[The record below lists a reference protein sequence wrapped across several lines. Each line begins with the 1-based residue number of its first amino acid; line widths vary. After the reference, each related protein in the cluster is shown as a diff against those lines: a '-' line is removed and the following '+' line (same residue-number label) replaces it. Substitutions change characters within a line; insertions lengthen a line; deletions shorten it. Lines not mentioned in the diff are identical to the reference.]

1 MSPNLRLFIERIVLD
16 GIPLTGAETSRL
28 RGAMQR
34 ELTRLLRQELPAGLR
49 QGGAVPS
56 LPAVTMGAIAPG
68 ERPEAIGVRLARA
81 VHRSLAP

>member
-1 MSPNLRLFIERIVLD
+1 MNPHLRLSIERIVLD
-16 GIPLTGAETSRL
+16 GIPLTSAETSRL

-34 ELTRLLRQELPAGLR
+34 ELARLLRQELPAGLR

-56 LPAVTMGAIAPG
+56 LPAVTTGAIASR

-81 VHRSLAP
+81 VHRSLMP

>member
-1 MSPNLRLFIERIVLD
+1 MSPNLRLSIERIVLD
-16 GIPLTGAETSRL
+16 GIALTGAETTRL

-49 QGGAVPS
+49 QGGAMPSVP
-56 LPAVTMGAIAPG
+56 PVAMGEIARG

>member
-1 MSPNLRLFIERIVLD
+1 MSPNVRLSIELIVLD
-16 GIPLTGAETSRL
+16 GITLTGAETTRL

-49 QGGAVPS
+49 QGGAVPTV
-56 LPAVTMGAIAPG
+56 PVVTMGEVARR
-68 ERPEAIGVRLARA
+68 ERPEVIGVRLARA